1 MSNKL
6 QKTASA
12 AVSSTSKIDFSK
24 INTKALTAG
33 LSKLTIPRLFYQLV
47 VFVMDGSGSMTYE
60 GKTGKSKGE
69 EMNISFVEVME
80 LLKSSKNKNCFDISL
95 YAYANESINIMKQTP
110 IKDLDLSKDFNP
122 CNFITAYNSTR
133 LSETMEAVKQE
144 CNDYLRIN
152 SEKNTQALIIILSDG
167 VVFDYEIALKKCN
180 ELKLNNKVT
189 FASVFFESATWQEGF
204 DIDDLD
210 DYKNSM
216 KMLASEEAL
225 FTSTLNPDEIRNHM
239 IKSISTVS
247 KINN

>member
-6 QKTASA
+6 QKTQGIAPKT
-12 AVSSTSKIDFSK
+12 TSKIDLSK
-24 INTKALTAG
+24 INTSALSAG

-47 VFVMDGSGSMTYE
+47 IFVMDGSGSMTYQ

-69 EMNISFVEVME
+69 EMDISFREVME
-80 LLKSSKNKNCFDISL
+80 RLQSSKNKNCFDISL
-95 YAYANESINIMKQTP
+95 YAYANESINIMKQMP
-110 IKDLDLSKDFNP
+110 IKDLDLNKDYNP
-122 CNFITAYNSTR
+122 CNFITHYNSTK
-133 LSETMEAVKQE
+133 LSETMESVKVE
-144 CNDYLRIN
+144 CNDYLRLN
-152 SEKNTQALIIILSDG
+152 SEKNAQALIIVLSDG
-167 VVFDYEIALKKCN
+167 VVFDYDITLKKCK

-189 FASVFFESATWQEGF
+189 FASVFFESTAWQEGF

-210 DYKNSM
+210 DYKDSM
-216 KMLASEEAL
+216 KMLASDDTL